1 MQKKYI
7 KVKHSKIFNR
17 LAVKLATLFGIGNV
31 QHCPG
36 TVGSLVGT
44 VIYAIMI
51 RKVAILPR
59 SLIMLFM
66 LILSLVVCD
75 VTEKA
80 LKKHDPKE
88 VILDEFVAMPF
99 VFFSVEE
106 YFPKKLNVAF
116 IMIIGFIIF
125 RIFDILK
132 PIGINRL
139 QKLPGGIGIV
149 ADDIA
154 AAICSNITLKAL
166 GVCLSCI

>member
-1 MQKKYI
+1 MQKKYV
-7 KVKHSKIFNR
+7 KVKNSKIFNR

-31 QHCPG
+31 QHCSG

-44 VIYAIMI
+44 VIYAIII

-59 SLIMLFM
+59 LLAMLFI
-66 LILSLVVCD
+66 LILSLIVCD
-75 VTEKA
+75 IAEKA
-80 LKKHDPKE
+80 LKKHDPQE

>member
-1 MQKKYI
+1 M
-7 KVKHSKIFNR
+7 
-17 LAVKLATLFGIGNV
+17 
-31 QHCPG
+31 
-36 TVGSLVGT
+36 VGT

-59 SLIMLFM
+59 LLVMLFM

-75 VTEKA
+75 VAEKI

-106 YFPKKLNVAF
+106 FFPKKLNVAF

-132 PIGINRL
+132 PLGINRL
-139 QKLPGGIGIV
+139 QKLPGGIGIS

-154 AAICSNITLKAL
+154 AAIYSNITLKVL
-166 GVCLSCI
+166 GVCLSCL

>member
-1 MQKKYI
+1 MQKKYV

-59 SLIMLFM
+59 SLAMLFI
-66 LILSLVVCD
+66 LILSLIICD
-75 VTEKA
+75 VAEKI
-80 LKKHDPKE
+80 LKKHDPQE

>member
-1 MQKKYI
+1 MQKKYV
-7 KVKHSKIFNR
+7 KVKYSKIFNR

-36 TVGSLVGT
+36 TVGSFFGT
-44 VIYAIMI
+44 ILYAVTI

-66 LILSLVVCD
+66 LILSLIICD
-75 VTEKA
+75 IAEKI

-88 VILDEFVAMPF
+88 IILDEFVAMPF

-132 PIGINRL
+132 PLGINLL
-139 QKLPGGIGIV
+139 QKLPGGIGIL
-149 ADDIA
+149 ADDIV
-154 AAICSNITLKAL
+154 AAIYSNITLKVL
-166 GVCLSCI
+166 GVCLSCV

>member
-1 MQKKYI
+1 MQKKY
-7 KVKHSKIFNR
+7 VKYSKILNR
-17 LAVKLATLFGIGNV
+17 LAVKLATLFGIGSV
-31 QHCPG
+31 KYCPG
-36 TVGSLVGT
+36 TVGSFFGT
-44 VIYAIMI
+44 ILYAVTI
-51 RKVAILPR
+51 RKVTILPR
-59 SLIMLFM
+59 SLVMLFI
-66 LILSLVVCD
+66 LILSLIVCD
-75 VTEKA
+75 IAEKI
-80 LKKHDPKE
+80 LKKHDPQE

-99 VFFSVEE
+99 VFFGIEE
-106 YFPKKLNVAF
+106 YFSQKLSVAF

-166 GVCLSCI
+166 GVCLSCL

>member
-36 TVGSLVGT
+36 TVGSFFGT
-44 VIYAIMI
+44 ILYAVTI
-51 RKVAILPR
+51 RKVAILPK
-59 SLIMLFM
+59 SLVMLFM
-66 LILSLVVCD
+66 LIISLIICD
-75 VTEKA
+75 IAEKA
-80 LKKHDPKE
+80 LKRHDPRE
-88 VILDEFVAMPF
+88 IILDEFVAMPF
-99 VFFSVEE
+99 VFFGIEE
-106 YFPKKLNVAF
+106 YFSQKLSIAF

>member
-1 MQKKYI
+1 
-7 KVKHSKIFNR
+7 
-17 LAVKLATLFGIGNV
+17 
-31 QHCPG
+31 
-36 TVGSLVGT
+36 
-44 VIYAIMI
+44 
-51 RKVAILPR
+51 
-59 SLIMLFM
+59 
-66 LILSLVVCD
+66 
-75 VTEKA
+75 
-80 LKKHDPKE
+80 
-88 VILDEFVAMPF
+88 MPF

>member
-1 MQKKYI
+1 MQKKHV
-7 KVKHSKIFNR
+7 KVKNSKIFNR
-17 LAVKLATLFGIGNV
+17 LAVRLATLFGIGNV

-59 SLIMLFM
+59 SGVMLFM
-66 LILSLVVCD
+66 LLLSLIICD
-75 VTEKA
+75 IAEKA
-80 LKKHDPKE
+80 IKKHDPKE

-99 VFFSVEE
+99 VFFGIEE
-106 YFPKKLNVAF
+106 YFSQKLSVAF
-116 IMIIGFIIF
+116 IMIIGFILF

-132 PIGINRL
+132 PLGINLL

-149 ADDIA
+149 ADDIV
-154 AAICSNITLKAL
+154 AAIYSNITLRII
-166 GVCLSCI
+166 GVFLTYI

>member
-1 MQKKYI
+1 M
-7 KVKHSKIFNR
+7 
-17 LAVKLATLFGIGNV
+17 KLATLFGIGNG
-31 QHCPG
+31 QHCSG

-44 VIYAIMI
+44 VIYAIII

-59 SLIMLFM
+59 LLAMLFI
-66 LILSLVVCD
+66 LILSLIVCD
-75 VTEKA
+75 IAEKA
-80 LKKHDPKE
+80 LKKHDPQE

-132 PIGINRL
+132 PLGINRL
-139 QKLPGGIGIV
+139 QKLPGGIGIS

-154 AAICSNITLKAL
+154 AAIYSNITLKVL
-166 GVCLSCI
+166 GVCLSCV